1 MGFFGD
7 LFKEK
12 VNWSEKELKALF
24 VSMHSM
30 ALMDGNID
38 ENEIKLIS
46 AAVENLPGSKPFNWQ
61 TFSTSALEVKVEV
74 HVGTLKAMHKK
85 KKVLLLALLGKLAI
99 ADGKIDDKELLMFDY
114 MKSVLNVEDK

>member
-46 AAVENLPGSKPFNWQ
+46 DNC
-61 TFSTSALEVKVEV
+61 
-74 HVGTLKAMHKK
+74 
-85 KKVLLLALLGKLAI
+85 
-99 ADGKIDDKELLMFDY
+99 
-114 MKSVLNVEDK
+114 